1 MNKNFL
7 LKKNNHIT
15 SVDVL
20 NKFLSK
26 SSFKTIKIERI
37 QFQFSSKDFIPL
49 SHNLESLNTIT
60 RLNILVLIYLM
71 LGIYPYI
78 TAVKKKILK
87 KTDTNSKEDLFLF
100 NAKISNKNEISNF
113 ISKLVTEHE
122 FLENNLEIDNL
133 NNITVQNQNK
143 ISYNT
148 KLSFGQFFD
157 NQEFINA
164 QNSDC
169 NLNKTFISTNFI
181 FSKALNSSF
190 TIKNRLF
197 YKILWNN

>member
-197 YKILWNN
+197 YKIL